1 MILIEKRYIRKYV
14 YFDYMKKEKY
24 CGLIVISYFSGPDR
38 FGGVTGFF
46 VFSH

>member
-1 MILIEKRYIRKYV
+1 MATAAKLSFGVGRMKMGEE
-14 YFDYMKKEKY
+14 KKET
-24 CGLIVISYFSGPDR
+24 GPGW